1 MSQGEFTKLFNHM
14 NKRFDEMEKRFDTH
28 DKKFQ
33 DVLGE
38 IANLATDIKTYH

>member
-33 DVLGE
+33 EILGE